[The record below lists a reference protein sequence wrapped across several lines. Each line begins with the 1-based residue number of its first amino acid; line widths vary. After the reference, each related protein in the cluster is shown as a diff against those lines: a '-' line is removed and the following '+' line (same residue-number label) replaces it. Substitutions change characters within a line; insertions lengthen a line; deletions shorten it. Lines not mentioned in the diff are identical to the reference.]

1 MLSFIALCC
10 VCVCTCGYTVC
21 VHVLI
26 ELRCVFLCLNSMYSC
41 RIGSV
46 NRCNNIT
53 WFAMTQQKF
62 SVQYVVPV
70 FHSHIKPKFG
80 FF

>member
-1 MLSFIALCC
+1 M
-10 VCVCTCGYTVC
+10 
-21 VHVLI
+21 LI

-70 FHSHIKPKFG
+70 FHSHIKPKFV
-80 FF
+80 FFLTDEQDTNIATFIFLSVHC